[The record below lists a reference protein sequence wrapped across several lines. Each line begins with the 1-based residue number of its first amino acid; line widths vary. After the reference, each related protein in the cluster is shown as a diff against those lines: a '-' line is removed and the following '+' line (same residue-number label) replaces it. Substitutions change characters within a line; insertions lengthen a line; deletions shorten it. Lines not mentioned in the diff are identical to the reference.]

1 MSAATQPEP
10 ATTEPDPA
18 GQLLTGRADPHE
30 PEALTGLGITDQLIS
45 LSGWRRRKQSPSDNP
60 ARNQAEP
67 DLEARRAAE
76 AQAAVRAQLD
86 DAEARRVQ
94 LEQDHAVRVDTLRRE
109 AESALA
115 ILATE
120 LEAHAA
126 VRLNAAVRDAQ
137 TEAVRAAAETAQ
149 QHEAAL
155 TALHAQLDDAEARRV
170 QLEQDHAVRV
180 DTMRQE
186 AEAALAIL
194 AKELETQAAEQV
206 AAAVREAQTQAANR
220 LAETTKEH
228 ELALANVRTDAQAD
242 TAQAEDRLAALTQEF
257 ADGVEAQATAQIE
270 VVRAT
275 AKTAQQHEAALA
287 AVQAQLDDADARRVQ
302 LEQSHAARA
311 YRTARRR
318 QAASGWAA

>member
-1 MSAATQPEP
+1 MRRRHKRRSEP
-10 ATTEPDPA
+10 NSTTLKRGVCSSNKTMRFGSTHYA
-18 GQLLTGRADPHE
+18 GRRRAR
-30 PEALTGLGITDQLIS
+30 S
-45 LSGWRRRKQSPSDNP
+45 LSSRPSWKRTRPCGSTRRY
-60 ARNQAEP
+60 
-67 DLEARRAAE
+67 
-76 AQAAVRAQLD
+76 
-86 DAEARRVQ
+86 
-94 LEQDHAVRVDTLRRE
+94 
-109 AESALA
+109 
-115 ILATE
+115 AT
-120 LEAHAA
+120 
-126 VRLNAAVRDAQ
+126 RQ